1 MGDEIS
7 GFRGLSICLTLDEFR
22 KVAENLPRHRR
33 AMNASLTQI
42 GVNPLAWLIPALL
55 IGVAIYIL
63 VRDRLK
69 TI

>member
-1 MGDEIS
+1 MD
-7 GFRGLSICLTLDEFR
+7 
-22 KVAENLPRHRR
+22 
-33 AMNASLTQI
+33 ASLTQI

-63 VRDRLK
+63 VRDWLK